1 MLTEPSVRVAAVGG
15 GLSFTRG
22 LWRIASADV
31 TSGNRVRLLRDG
43 PATFDAMYALAESAR
58 ERLDVEQYIV
68 RDDSC
73 GDRFAEVLVAAA
85 RRGVAVRL
93 LADWVGRMGTS
104 RRYFDAMRD
113 AGVDVRIFNPPGFRR
128 WLGVLPRDHRKVF
141 LVDGTHAITG
151 GIGIGNEWTKGEVE
165 HGRRQRWRDTAI
177 EIEGG
182 GASMM
187 QAAFERMWARAV
199 EGPPP
204 FLRRRLRRRARHSTL
219 DSTNAESALVGIV
232 EGEPGRLRVERA
244 LQIQCIGAER
254 TIWIA
259 SAYFAPSMY
268 TVEALI
274 GAARDNVDVRILV
287 PSRYDHAWMGWLSR
301 RYYRRLLRNGV
312 RIWEWQGPM
321 MHGKWSVVDS
331 RWVRVGST
339 DFNPLGIAINFE
351 LDAVVEDCELGRDAH
366 AMFERDLENSREV
379 PVPPS
384 RWKHSDEDEPS
395 QGEGGDATRSLSAA
409 GKAVREGL
417 SAREKE

>member
-1 MLTEPSVRVAAVGG
+1 
-15 GLSFTRG
+15 
-22 LWRIASADV
+22 
-31 TSGNRVRLLRDG
+31 
-43 PATFDAMYALAESAR
+43 MYALAESAR
-58 ERLDVEQYIV
+58 ERIDVEQYIV
-68 RDDSC
+68 RDDTC
-73 GDRFAEVLVAAA
+73 GRRFAEALMTAA

-93 LADWVGRMGTS
+93 LADWVGRMGTA
-104 RRYFDAMRD
+104 RRYFDELRD

-128 WLGVLPRDHRKVF
+128 WLGILPRDHRKVF
-141 LVDGTHAITG
+141 LVDGRLAITG
-151 GIGIGNEWTKGEVE
+151 GIGIGNEWTKGEVQR
-165 HGRRQRWRDTAI
+165 GRRQRWRDTAI

-182 GASMM
+182 GATMM
-187 QAAFERMWARAV
+187 QEAFERMWARAV

-204 FLRRRLRRRARHSTL
+204 FLRRRLRRRSRHSNL
-219 DSTNAESALVGIV
+219 DSAHDPPSLVGII

-244 LQIQCIGAER
+244 LQVQCFSAER
-254 TIWIA
+254 TIWLA

-312 RIWEWQGPM
+312 RIFEWKGPM

-351 LDAVVEDCELGRDAH
+351 LDAVVEDRELGRDAQ
-366 AMFERDLENSREV
+366 AMFVRDLENSREV
-379 PVPPS
+379 PAPPS
-384 RWKHSDEDEPS
+384 RWGRDRDDVPADRTDRRPPTSVEAEV
-395 QGEGGDATRSLSAA
+395 GRSA
-409 GKAVREGL
+409 
-417 SAREKE
+417 